1 MVALRNTADINKTC
15 REMQNEC
22 LFYLFIPP
30 PPRVLAVQEDMF
42 ITALGRPI
50 CREKARFTVTPSGE
64 LDVRRNSK
72 CT

>member
-1 MVALRNTADINKTC
+1 MPEKQ
-15 REMQNEC
+15 EGWFFF
-22 LFYLFIPP
+22 LFFSP